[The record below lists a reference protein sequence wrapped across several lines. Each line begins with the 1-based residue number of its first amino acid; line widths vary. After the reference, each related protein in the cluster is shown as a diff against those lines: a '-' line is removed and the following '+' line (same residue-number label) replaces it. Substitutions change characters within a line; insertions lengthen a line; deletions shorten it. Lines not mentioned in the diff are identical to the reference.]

1 MRTKRR
7 QPNSREKLAAVLLAL
22 DYWIAKMFAISGVPS
37 DLLHLAPYLISYEE
51 AKKLTADQIISRFE
65 FDHYPV
71 KVFDQAAISAA
82 GMFDINQ
89 PANLT
94 VRHKREHREKTAKV
108 DQPAIAK
115 TKRITK
121 KEAERNLRNL
131 LRQPSR
137 WEAVALSRRSST
149 DASGAKTR
157 PAGSRP
163 IWEAVAEIGER
174 AHRRSAKMSSRP
186 FAKHLSRKMSGKV
199 VRRKPKRKSRP
210 HLRLPR
216 SASAATV
223 RSGDR

>member
-22 DYWIAKMFAISGVPS
+22 DYWIAKIFAISGVPE

-71 KVFDQAAISAA
+71 KVFDQEAISAA

-121 KEAERNLRNL
+121 KQSERNLRNL
-131 LRQPSR
+131 LRQHSR

-149 DASGAKTR
+149 GASGEKTR
-157 PAGSRP
+157 PAPPHDPTIRTSTGVP
-163 IWEAVAEIGER
+163 
-174 AHRRSAKMSSRP
+174 RRSAKMSSRP
-186 FAKHLSRKMSGKV
+186 FAKHLSRKLSGKV
-199 VRRKPKRKSRP
+199 VRRKPKRKVRP
-210 HLRLPR
+210 RLLRPL
-216 SASAATV
+216 SAAAAAA
-223 RSGDR
+223 RK

>member
-22 DYWIAKMFAISGVPS
+22 DYWIARIFELSGAPS
-37 DLLHLAPYLISYEE
+37 DLIHLAPYLISYEE

-71 KVFDQAAISAA
+71 KVFDQEAISAA
-82 GMFDINQ
+82 GLFDINQ

-94 VRHKREHREKTAKV
+94 VRHKREHREKTAKL

-131 LRQPSR
+131 LRQHSR
-137 WEAVALSRRSST
+137 WEATALSRRSST
-149 DASGAKTR
+149 DASGAKAR
-157 PAGSRP
+157 PESPPHDPTIRTKTGVP
-163 IWEAVAEIGER
+163 
-174 AHRRSAKMSSRP
+174 RRSAKMSSRP

-199 VRRKPKRKSRP
+199 VRRKPKRKSHP